1 MKRFFQIIKK
11 KKHKRRAGALWLFL
25 IVLELFCPVLCDE
38 PAAFAA
44 QQNSPASIV
53 QNFSEPDEATAAGKE
68 STSISDYDQG
78 DEQPLCNDECL
89 CHAVAVPNAS
99 IASLK
104 ESSFSGERIIFST
117 PGFYTNSLSPPHQ
130 PPKIS

>member
-11 KKHKRRAGALWLFL
+11 KKHKRQFGALWLFL

-38 PAAFAA
+38 PAFTAA
-44 QQNSPASIV
+44 KKNSPTSSV
-53 QNFSEPDEATAAGKE
+53 QILSETNHTDGSKL
-68 STSISDYDQG
+68 TSVSDYG
-78 DEQPLCNDECL
+78 EADEHPLCNDECL
-89 CHAVAVPNAS
+89 CHATAVPNAS

-104 ESSFSGERIIFST
+104 ELSFSGERIVFST

>member
-1 MKRFFQIIKK
+1 MKRFFQTIKK
-11 KKHKRRAGALWLFL
+11 KKHKRQFCVLWLFL

-38 PAAFAA
+38 PAALAA
-44 QQNSPASIV
+44 QQNSPAQIV
-53 QNFSEPDEATAAGKE
+53 QNFSEPDDATAAGKE